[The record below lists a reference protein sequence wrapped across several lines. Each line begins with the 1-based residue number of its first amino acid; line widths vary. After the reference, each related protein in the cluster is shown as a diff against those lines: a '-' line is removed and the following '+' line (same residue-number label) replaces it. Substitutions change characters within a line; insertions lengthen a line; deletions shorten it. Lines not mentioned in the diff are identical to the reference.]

1 MRRLTA
7 YILVLFIQAVLWLPA
22 IPFLFSPGKF
32 PADDGFFYLQI
43 AHNIASGIGITFHE
57 ISATNGFHPLWQ
69 GICAVLAFLTP
80 GAKGNL
86 IYVVWA
92 VQVILFWRAIDAFGI
107 LQINADYFFSLAGA
121 AFLALIFLGMGTLYL
136 TEAFLS
142 LFLLVRMIGCMEDA
156 KAGLWQFFQVGV
168 WAGLLLLSRLDMIFV
183 IATLSLIFFLSKR
196 SFRPLPIAAYLA
208 GGSVLVAPYLAWNYL
223 TFGHLLPISGVI
235 KSSFPVIQES
245 GPGGLA
251 MGLGILCLGYLAF
264 LLLISKEKRFSWRI
278 ALCVGS
284 LLHLLY
290 ISLFQG
296 ATAQWYWV
304 PQYIVVALLITE
316 LGAYLF
322 EKWIDR
328 FLPSN
333 TWKMGLVVLLIVP
346 ATTMSWLKLRYEF
359 SFSGVKSL
367 HVQVVD
373 PVESFAK
380 KLDEHLPAG
389 TAILVYDTPGKLAWY
404 SDLRIIPTDGLV
416 NDYAYEEALS
426 TVGIHAFMQKH
437 EIRYL
442 LTPWQKSGPF
452 LYHRGNLEV
461 LKTDSLAADIRV
473 FSPLSQTDAGGFSFS
488 AKQIIW
494 QAPSPL
500 ATWHSDYDQVVLW
513 EISEDRE

>member
-1 MRRLTA
+1 MKNPNSHIIYFTFCSGLL
-7 YILVLFIQAVLWLPA
+7 LVASL
-22 IPFLFSPGKF
+22 FLFSPGKF

-43 AHNIASGIGITFHE
+43 AHNIASGNGITFHE
-57 ISATNGFHPLWQ
+57 ITATNGFHPLWQ
-69 GICAVLAFLTP
+69 GICVVLALLVP
-80 GAKGNL
+80 GAKNNL
-86 IYVVWA
+86 IYAVWA
-92 VQVILFWRAIDAFGI
+92 VQILLFWGGI
-107 LQINADYFFSLAGA
+107 TLLRNLQQKSRELIVAGA
-121 AFLALIFLGMGTLYL
+121 AFLALVFVGMGTLYL
-136 TEAFLS
+136 TEAFMT
-142 LFLLVRMIGCMEDA
+142 LFLLIGLISFIEQS
-156 KAGLWQFFQVGV
+156 KVGRGKFFQLGLL
-168 WAGLLLLSRLDMIFV
+168 AGLLLLSRLDNVFV
-183 IATLSLIFFLSKR
+183 IAALSVGYFWQIQ
-196 SFRPLPIAAYLA
+196 SFRPLPILAYLG
-208 GGSVLVAPYLAWNYL
+208 GGSVLVAPYLVWNYL

-235 KSSFPVIQES
+235 KSSFPVMQES

-264 LLLISKEKRFSWRI
+264 LFLVRKEEGFSWRI
-278 ALCVGS
+278 GLCVGS
-284 LLHLLY
+284 LIHLLY

-304 PQYIVVALLITE
+304 SQYLVVALLITE
-316 LGAYLF
+316 LGAYMF

-328 FLPSN
+328 FMPAGS
-333 TWKMGLVVLLIVP
+333 WRMGLVIVMMVP
-346 ATTMSWLKLRYEF
+346 VIAMSWLKLRYEF

-426 TVGIHAFMQKH
+426 IVGIHAFMQKH

-488 AKQIIW
+488 AKQLIW

>member
-1 MRRLTA
+1 MRRLTP
-7 YILVLFIQAVLWLPA
+7 YILVLSIQAILWLPA

-43 AHNIASGIGITFHE
+43 AHNIASGNGITFHE
-57 ISATNGFHPLWQ
+57 ISETNGFHPLWQ

-86 IYVVWA
+86 IYAVWA
-92 VQVILFWRAIDAFGI
+92 VQVILFWRASDPLGR
-107 LQINADYFFSLAGA
+107 LQKNTNHFFVFAGV

-142 LFLLVRMIGCMEDA
+142 LFLLVRMIHYME
-156 KAGLWQFFQVGV
+156 KAEAGPWQFFQLGV
-168 WAGLLLLSRLDMIFV
+168 WAGLLLLSRLDMVFV
-183 IATLSLIFFLSKR
+183 IAALSLTFFLSKR
-196 SFRPLPIAAYLA
+196 SFYPLSIAAYLA

-235 KSSFPVIQES
+235 KSSFPVMQTS

-251 MGLGILCLGYLAF
+251 MGLGILCLGYLTF
-264 LLLISKEKRFSWRI
+264 LILTPKQEGYSWRI
-278 ALCVGS
+278 ALCIGS
-284 LLHLLY
+284 LVHLLY

-316 LGAYLF
+316 IGAWLF
-322 EKWIDR
+322 EDWLDR
-328 FLPSN
+328 LLPDVHY
-333 TWKMGLVVLLIVP
+333 TLPLVLLLLIPVV
-346 ATTMSWLKLRYEF
+346 AMSWLKLRYEF
-359 SFSGVKSL
+359 SLSGVKSL
-367 HVQVVD
+367 QVQLVD

-380 KLDEHLPAG
+380 KLDERLPAG

-426 TVGIHAFMQKH
+426 TTGILAFMQQH
-437 EIRYL
+437 EIQYL

-452 LYHRGNLEV
+452 SYHRGNLEV
-461 LKTDSLAADIRV
+461 LKTDSLAAKIRV

-488 AKQIIW
+488 AKHIIW

-513 EISEDRE
+513 EISGDRE

>member
-1 MRRLTA
+1 MLLA
-7 YILVLFIQAVLWLPA
+7 AGL
-22 IPFLFSPGKF
+22 FLFSPGKF

-43 AHNIASGIGITFHE
+43 AHNIASGNGITFHE
-57 ISATNGFHPLWQ
+57 ISDTNGFHPLWQ
-69 GICAVLAFLTP
+69 AICAALAFLVP

-86 IYVVWA
+86 IYAVWA
-92 VQVILFWRAIDAFGI
+92 VQILLFWGAIAYLPVGLEQSSRFRPTGV
-107 LQINADYFFSLAGA
+107 S
-121 AFLALIFLGMGTLYL
+121 FLALVFLGMGTLYL
-136 TEAFLS
+136 TEAFLT
-142 LFLLVRMIGCMEDA
+142 LFLLVRMI
-156 KAGLWQFFQVGV
+156 FFVAVSGV
-168 WAGLLLLSRLDMIFV
+168 WQERVELKISFLFGFVAGLLLLSRLDNVFV
-183 IATLSLIFFLSKR
+183 ITALSLVFFQHTR
-196 SFRPLPIAAYLA
+196 SFRLLPIASYLA
-208 GGSVLVAPYLAWNYL
+208 GGSLVVVPYLAWNYL

-235 KSSFPVIQES
+235 KSSFPIIQES

-251 MGLGILCLGYLAF
+251 MSLGIFCLGYLAF
-264 LLLISKEKRFSWRI
+264 LLLIRKEEGFSWRI
-278 ALCVGS
+278 ALCIGS
-284 LLHLLY
+284 LIHLLY

-304 PQYIVVALLITE
+304 SQYIVVALLLTDVV
-316 LGAYLF
+316 AYLL

-333 TWKMGLVVLLIVP
+333 TWKMGLVVLMIVP
-346 ATTMSWLKLRYEF
+346 AIAMSWLKLRYEF

-367 HVQVVD
+367 QVQSVD

-380 KLDEHLPAG
+380 ELNKRLPAG

-426 TVGIHAFMQKH
+426 TTGIQAFMQKH

-452 LYHRGNLEV
+452 SYHRGNLEV

-473 FSPLSQTDAGGFSFS
+473 FSPLSQTDAGGFSCS
-488 AKQIIW
+488 AKHIIW
-494 QAPSPL
+494 QASSPL

-513 EISEDRE
+513 EIGSRGGREKGNLQ